1 VPESIQHKLDR
12 VRSPR
17 VQITYDVETGG
28 AIAKRE
34 LPLVVGI
41 LAGLSGN
48 VANDENG
55 VPYLPP
61 LKERKF
67 VEIDRDNF
75 DAVLEKAAPRL
86 HLSVPVTSDPAGK
99 KTFPVDLLFEK
110 LDSFTPFAI
119 VQQIETL
126 KALYDSRCR
135 LADLV
140 AKLDGNEALEN
151 ELREAARNVTEL
163 KKFPEIEAAS

>member
-1 VPESIQHKLDR
+1 MPESTQHRLDR

-41 LAGLSGN
+41 LADLSGN
-48 VANDENG
+48 VLKDENG
-55 VPYLPP
+55 VAYLPP

-67 VEIDRDNF
+67 VETDRDNF
-75 DAVLEKAAPRL
+75 DTVLEKAAPRL
-86 HLSVPVTSDPAGK
+86 RLSVPDTSDPAGK
-99 KTFPVDLLFEK
+99 KTVAVTLEFK
-110 LDSFTPFAI
+110 NLDSFTPFEI
-119 VQQIETL
+119 VKQVAGL
-126 KALYDSRCR
+126 KALYDSRNR
-135 LADLV
+135 LADLA

-151 ELREAARNVTEL
+151 ELRAAAVNAVEL
-163 KKFPEIEAAS
+163 KKFPAIEAGA